1 MASSRQRIECGNRDA
16 RSRRSASTGQRIQGA
31 GRAAGRD
38 LEHMRVDHRGA
49 DVAVAQQFLHR
60 ADVGACLQYPE
71 FVRRFLQH
79 VLPTGLKRIRHYG
92 VLASACKGEKP
103 ARARDALAMPAP
115 NPPALESATD
125 FLRRVSSI
133 EAAQCPHCKVGT
145 LRVVEVLAGWA
156 RLSAP
161 PGAAPRASC
170 RGPP

>member
-1 MASSRQRIECGNRDA
+1 MLEYLSRYTRRTAIGNQRIRAVTAQEVVFSV
-16 RSRRSASTGQRIQGA
+16 RSDDKGGKRTVRLDGQ
-31 GRAAGRD
+31 
-38 LEHMRVDHRGA
+38 
-49 DVAVAQQFLHR
+49 
-60 ADVGACLQYPE
+60 E

-92 VLASACKGEKP
+92 VLASACKGERLAL
-103 ARARDALAMPAP
+103 AREALAMPAP

-145 LRVVEVLAGWA
+145 LRVVEVLVGQG
-156 RLSAP
+156 RLPAP

-170 RGPP
+170 RWPP